1 MRFNAKKAE
10 AVLRQRLLAA
20 LAQLQEEF
28 LNEIRSHTKMPEAAE
43 SWHEGD
49 IGEIGNVLWA
59 EVVGGAWAAM
69 DSWGTGS
76 LMDTSNPALADY
88 MASDLWNPAR
98 TGTTIVTRPS
108 GTWTDIFGET
118 HHKGGNHPGG
128 YDLERAGKVQPQP
141 PSHALETAARWMKQG
156 RVQRVLQQ
164 VIADMPWHQ
173 FFEEE
178 RG

>member
-1 MRFNAKKAE
+1 MRFNAAKAQ
-10 AVLRQRLLAA
+10 AVLKERLLAA
-20 LAQLQEEF
+20 LAQLREEF
-28 LNEIRSHTKMPEAAE
+28 LNEIRSHTRLPEAAE
-43 SWHEGD
+43 SWHEG
-49 IGEIGNVLWA
+49 EIGAVGDVLWA

-76 LMDTSNPALADY
+76 LMDTANPALPDY
-88 MASDLWNPAR
+88 MRSELWNPAR

-108 GTWTDIFGET
+108 GTWLDIFGET

-128 YDLERAGKVQPQP
+128 YDLERAGKVQPIP
-141 PSHALETAARWMKQG
+141 PSHALETAKRWMEQG
-156 RVQRVLQQ
+156 RVQKVLMQT
-164 VIADMPWHQ
+164 IMSMPWHQ